1 MKVYDVTLQ
10 PNGAKLT
17 CYIQDDTPEM
27 ETAHVRPAMLVFPGG
42 AYMKCSA
49 REGEPVALAYL
60 AEGYNAFVLRY
71 SVGADAPW
79 EKSYADGV
87 AAIKYIRE
95 NADALFVDPNKIAV
109 VGFSAGGH
117 LAAAMGT
124 VSEEKPNALVLGYPV
139 ILENFGPPMGKTIPG
154 ADRYVTEKTP
164 PSFIFATSN
173 DSLVPVTNSLSFA
186 QALADQD
193 VFFEMHIYPVGAH
206 GCALGKAA
214 HANGHPGLVN
224 SDAENWFRDSIRFLR
239 HVFGDFPLIGQPR
252 PGDLPDYSHPDL
264 DTPLRYVLKK
274 PACVAAVEGVL
285 PGVCAMLRENPMSH
299 SLSLRQLEDFAPQM
313 INPQVLEALDAAL
326 KAVIK

>member
-1 MKVYDVTLQ
+1 
-10 PNGAKLT
+10 
-17 CYIQDDTPEM
+17 
-27 ETAHVRPAMLVFPGG
+27 
-42 AYMKCSA
+42 
-49 REGEPVALAYL
+49 
-60 AEGYNAFVLRY
+60 
-71 SVGADAPW
+71 
-79 EKSYADGV
+79 
-87 AAIKYIRE
+87 
-95 NADALFVDPNKIAV
+95 
-109 VGFSAGGH
+109 
-117 LAAAMGT
+117 MGT

-173 DSLVPVTNSLSFA
+173 DSLVPVANSLSFA

-239 HVFGDFPLIGQPR
+239 HVFGDFPLNGKPQ

-264 DTPLRYVLKK
+264 DTPVRYVLKN
-274 PACVAAVEGVL
+274 PACVAAVDGVV
-285 PGVCAMLRENPMSH
+285 PGICEMLRENAMAQST
-299 SLSLRQLEDFAPQM
+299 SLRQLAGFVPQM
-313 INPQVLEALDAAL
+313 LTQEVLAALDAVL
-326 KAVIK
+326 KTV